1 MENKELKHHGI
12 KGMRWGRRRFQN
24 HDGSL
29 TPAGK
34 QRYGD
39 GPDDYDPVGRMSDQ
53 ELRQRINR
61 IDMERRYRDL
71 TKRQK
76 SAGEKFVTDVL
87 LQAGKN
93 VAAEYTAKY
102 MKQGIE
108 SILKKSAKK

>member
-12 KGMRWGRRRFQN
+12 KGMQWGRRRYQN

-39 GPDDYDPVGRMSDQ
+39 GYDDDPVSRLSDQ
-53 ELRQRINR
+53 ELRNRINR
-61 IDMERRYRDL
+61 INMERQYRDL